1 MATHERYLVIS
12 ADCHGGGNI
21 TDYRDYLPSRW
32 HDEFDAWAASYEI
45 PYEDMKGPDG
55 DRNWDSKRRL
65 TELEADGI
73 VAEVIFPNTVPPF
86 FPKASLGDQ
95 PPAATAGDLEA
106 RWAGLQ
112 AHNRWMADFC
122 ADVPGRRAGIAQVML
137 HDIPAAVQEIRWAKE
152 HGLTGGVLLPGAPPG
167 SGLPPLHDA
176 TYYEPLWAVCE
187 ELDVPL
193 NHHSGSAAPVAGE
206 EPEDKV
212 VFILEVTWWAHRA
225 LTHLLVS
232 GVFER
237 HPRLRLVLTEQG
249 TAWIPEELARLDH
262 FFDRFRH
269 ATGSQELEWGLPV
282 VERMSLKPSE
292 YWARQCAVGSSFIR
306 PDEVKLRHAVGIDKI
321 MWGSDYPHKEGT
333 LPFTL
338 EALRAA
344 FASVD
349 PAEVR
354 LMLGENAAR
363 TYGFDLDLLRPIAD
377 EVGPSV
383 VDVAVQLPPQSLPP
397 EAEKCPALVGFGR
410 PRN

>member
-1 MATHERYLVIS
+1 MPDRYLVIS

-21 TDYRDYLPSRW
+21 TDYRPYLPSKW
-32 HDEFDAWAASYEI
+32 HDAFDAWAASYEI

-73 VAEVIFPNTVPPF
+73 VAEVIYPNTVPPF

-95 PPAATAGDLEA
+95 PPAANAGDLEA

-122 ADVPGRRAGIAQVML
+122 ADAPGRRAGIAQIML
-137 HDIPAAVQEIRWAKE
+137 HDLDAAVAEIRWAKE

-176 TYYEPLWAVCE
+176 AYYEPLWSVCE

-212 VFILEVTWWAHRA
+212 VFILEVTWWAHRTF
-225 LTHLLVS
+225 THLLVS
-232 GVFER
+232 GAFEK
-237 HPRLRLVLTEQG
+237 HPGLRLVLTEQG

-269 ATGSQELEWGLPV
+269 ASGSQEMEWGLPL

-306 PDEVKLRHAVGIDKI
+306 PDEVKLRHAVGVDKI
-321 MWGSDYPHKEGT
+321 MWGSDYPHKEGSN
-333 LPFTL
+333 PFTL
-338 EALRAA
+338 EAIRAS
-344 FASVD
+344 FAGID
-349 PAEVR
+349 PVEVQA
-354 LMLGENAAR
+354 MLGDNAAR
-363 TYGFDLDLLRPIAD
+363 TYGFDLDALWPIAD
-377 EVGPSV
+377 EVGPLVS
-383 VDVAVQLPPQSLPP
+383 DVAVTLPPQSLPP
-397 EAEKCPALVGFGR
+397 EAEKCPALVGFGKR
-410 PRN
+410 G

>member
-1 MATHERYLVIS
+1 MQPTDRYLVIS

-21 TDYRDYLPSRW
+21 TDYRPYLPSKW
-32 HDEFDAWAASYEI
+32 HDVFDAWAASYEI

-73 VAEVIFPNTVPPF
+73 VAEVIYPNTVPPF

-95 PPAATAGDLEA
+95 PPAANAGDLEA

-122 ADVPGRRAGIAQVML
+122 ADAPGRRAGIAQIML
-137 HDIPAAVQEIRWAKE
+137 HDLDAAVTEIRWAKDN
-152 HGLTGGVLLPGAPPG
+152 GLTGGVLLPGAPPG
-167 SGLPPLHDA
+167 SGLPPLYDA
-176 TYYEPLWAVCE
+176 YYEPLWAVCE

-206 EPEDKV
+206 NPEDKV
-212 VFILEVTWWAHRA
+212 VFILEVTWWAHRTF
-225 LTHLLVS
+225 THLVVS
-232 GVFER
+232 GAFEK
-237 HPRLRLVLTEQG
+237 HPGLRLVLTEQG

-269 ATGSQELEWGLPV
+269 ASGSQEMEWGLPL

-321 MWGSDYPHKEGT
+321 MWGSDYPHKEGSN
-333 LPFTL
+333 PFTL
-338 EALRAA
+338 EAIRAS
-344 FASVD
+344 FASID
-349 PAEVR
+349 PLEVQA
-354 LMLGENAAR
+354 MLGDNAAR
-363 TYGFDLDLLRPIAD
+363 TYGFDIEALRPIAD
-377 EVGPSV
+377 EVGPLV
-383 VDVAVQLPPQSLPP
+383 ADVAVTLPPQSLPP
-397 EAEKCPALVGFGR
+397 EAEKCPALVGFGKR
-410 PRN
+410 S